1 MTNDSKSK
9 AERMTIIL
17 HSGSYDRVS
26 NALSLA
32 TIGLS
37 SGMEAY
43 ILLTYEAVGRFVK
56 GHFEDT
62 VGTEPDMYKKMHQG
76 IEAGKLHSIEDKL
89 AIARD
94 MGLKLYV
101 CNTALATMGVDIEDM
116 VDEVDDVMG
125 LMAFIQLAKDA
136 AINWYI

>member
-1 MTNDSKSK
+1 MENEIKN
-9 AERMTIIL
+9 ERMTIIL

-37 SGMEAY
+37 MDMDVY
-43 ILLTYEAVGRFVK
+43 ILLTYEAVGRFIK
-56 GHFEDT
+56 GHFEDKD
-62 VGTEPDMYKKMHQG
+62 GTEPGMYNKMHQG
-76 IEAGKLHSIEDKL
+76 IEAGKFHNVEEKL
-89 AIARD
+89 TTARE

-101 CNTALATMGVDIEDM
+101 CNTALATMDVDIKDM

-125 LMAFIQLAKDA
+125 LTAFIQIAKDA